1 MSFTKYNKSG
11 TRTIREMIDLDKL
24 EGYKDLKDFVGMEI
38 PVDGFY
44 FTDKGK
50 YGKEVVVIGCGTRI
64 NLPKRYVEQ
73 FEAIKNDPEDLKA
86 VLDGKCKLV
95 NIRPCESKNGKTTCF
110 DFADV

>member
-11 TRTIREMIDLDKL
+11 TRTIREAIDLDKL
-24 EGYKDLKDFVGMEI
+24 EGYKDLKDYVGKEI
-38 PVDGFY
+38 VVDGFY

-50 YGKEVVVIGCGTRI
+50 YGKEVVIVADNTRI

-73 FEAIKNDPEDLKA
+73 FEVIKNDPEDLKA

-95 NIRPCESKNGKTTCF
+95 NIRPLESKNGKTTCF